1 MQNQSSSTHNANN
14 SNSSNNYNNY
24 NNYNSLVTLASMAAI
39 GTAFLLIAIKSWAW
53 LETGSSGVLVSL
65 IDSSIDALSSIIS
78 FIVLRYA
85 LAPADEEH
93 RFGHGK
99 AESIASL
106 GQAAFIFGS
115 ASFLILHATEKLLN
129 PQVIEKA
136 NLGISIISISIV
148 VTLLL
153 VGFQKYIIKKTQ
165 SPAIQGDSL
174 HYSSDLLMNIA
185 VIIGLFV
192 SQQGYPQ
199 ADPIIAL
206 LAAFYILY
214 SAFHLAKKSIHS
226 LLDRELDIETQQEIG
241 KIALAQNK
249 VLGLHDLR
257 TRDSGKT
264 IFIQMH
270 LEMDDHITLFEA
282 HKVAD
287 AIEAEILQRFPNAD
301 IIVHQDPISAI
312 DKNVIVPF
320 EIVPLSTTNNT
331 IKTEK

>member
-1 MQNQSSSTHNANN
+1 MKKNAFAKH
-14 SNSSNNYNNY
+14 
-24 NNYNSLVTLASMAAI
+24 NYNSLVTLASAAAI
-39 GTAFLLIAIKSWAW
+39 GAAFLLIAIKFYAW

-65 IDSSIDALSSIIS
+65 IDSSIDALSSIIN
-78 FIVLRYA
+78 FIVLSYA

-115 ASFLILHATEKLLN
+115 AGFLILHATEKLFN
-129 PQVIEKA
+129 PHTIEKA
-136 NLGISIISISIV
+136 NLGINIIAISIV
-148 VTLLL
+148 ITLLL
-153 VGFQKYIIKKTQ
+153 VTFQKYIIKRTQ

-174 HYSSDLLMNIA
+174 HYSSDLFMNLA
-185 VIIGLFV
+185 VIGGLFV

-199 ADPIIAL
+199 ADPVIAL
-206 LAAFYILY
+206 LVGFYIIY
-214 SAFHLAKKSIHS
+214 SAFQLAKKSIHS

-241 KIALAQNK
+241 NIALAQPK

-270 LEMDDHITLFEA
+270 LEMDDLITLLEA

-287 AIEAEILQRFPNAD
+287 AIEDEILKRFPNAD
-301 IIVHQDPISAI
+301 IIVHQDPISAV
-312 DKNVIVPF
+312 DKNIIVPF
-320 EIVPLSTTNNT
+320 EKVPLNTTK
-331 IKTEK
+331 IEK